1 MLIPII
7 LSGGAGTRLWPISR
21 ESHPKPF
28 MKLPDGQSLLQKT
41 FARAAALEGVNEVL
55 TITNREYYFKSRD
68 EYQSTKKNFPGV
80 SDTFLLEPFGRNTA
94 AAIALGAMSVAEAH
108 GSDAL
113 MLVLPA
119 DHLIDDQAA
128 FAAAVKQA
136 IGLAEQGN
144 LVTFGIVPDAPETGF
159 GYIETDLNSPLPPA
173 GEGQGERVGGHVV
186 KRFVEKPSYEAAQ
199 EYVDS
204 GRYLWN
210 SGMFCFKAGT
220 VLEQFK
226 IHASAIYER
235 ALSCWET
242 TRNKTPANM
251 PMVEIDPE
259 SFATIPENSI
269 DYAVMEPASLPS
281 PPVGEGWGERGC
293 VMVVPGSFGWSD
305 IGSWNAISALAMPD
319 EAGNRVI
326 GEAVLVDVGNSFI
339 QSEGRMVAAIGLD
352 NLLIID
358 TPDALLVADRG
369 RAQDVKK
376 VVQQLKLMDHESHK
390 LHRTV
395 ARPWGTYTVLE
406 EGKNFKIKRIVVK
419 PGASL
424 SLQMHYH
431 RSEHWVVVSGTAS
444 IVNDDKELLVRTN
457 ESTYI
462 PAGHRHRLE
471 NPGLTDLIMIEVQ
484 SGEYLGEDDI
494 VRFDDIYG
502 RTEKKQDY

>member
-7 LSGGAGTRLWPISR
+7 LSGGAGTRLWPVSR

-41 FARAAALEGVNEVL
+41 FARAAALDGVGEVL
-55 TITNREYYFKSRD
+55 TITNREHYFKSRD
-68 EYQSTKKNFPGV
+68 EYQSAKKGFPGV
-80 SDTFLLEPFGRNTA
+80 TDTFLLEPFGRNTA
-94 AAIALGAMSVAEAH
+94 AAIVLGAMSVAEAH
-108 GSDAL
+108 GGDAL

-136 IGLAEQGN
+136 AGLAEQGN

-159 GYIETDLNSPLPPA
+159 GYIEAD
-173 GEGQGERVGGHVV
+173 GQVV

-226 IHASAIYER
+226 IHAPAIYEH
-235 ALSCWET
+235 ALPCWEA

-251 PMVEIDPE
+251 PMMEIDPE
-259 SFATIPENSI
+259 SFAAIPENSI
-269 DYAVMEPASLPS
+269 DYAVMEKSA
-281 PPVGEGWGERGC
+281 V
-293 VMVVPGSFGWSD
+293 VMVVPGRFGWSD
-305 IGSWNAISALAMPD
+305 IGSWNAISDLTIPD
-319 EAGNRVI
+319 DAGNRVV

-358 TPDALLVADRG
+358 TPDALLVADRA

-376 VVQQLKLMDHESHK
+376 VVQQLKLMNHDSHK

-406 EGKNFKIKRIVVK
+406 EGKHFKIKRIVVK
-419 PGASL
+419 PGAAL

-444 IVNDDKELLVRTN
+444 IVNNDKNMLVRTN

-462 PAGHRHRLE
+462 PAGHKHRLE

-494 VRFDDIYG
+494 VRFDDVYG
-502 RTEKKQDY
+502 RA

>member
-7 LSGGAGTRLWPISR
+7 LSGGVGARLWPVSR

-41 FARAAALEGVNEVL
+41 FARAAALDGVGEVL
-55 TITNREYYFKSRD
+55 TITNRELYFKSRD
-68 EYQSTKKNFPGV
+68 EYQFARKDFPGV
-80 SDTFLLEPFGRNTA
+80 TDTFLLEPFGRNTA

-108 GSDAL
+108 GGDAL

-119 DHLIDDQAA
+119 DHLIDDQEA
-128 FAAAVKQA
+128 FSTAVKQA
-136 IGLAEQGN
+136 AGLAEQGN
-144 LVTFGIVPDAPETGF
+144 LVTFGIVPNAPETGF
-159 GYIETDLNSPLPPA
+159 GYIEAD
-173 GEGQGERVGGHVV
+173 GHVV
-186 KRFVEKPSYEAAQ
+186 KRFVEKPSYETAL
-199 EYVDS
+199 EYVGS

-226 IHASAIYER
+226 IHAPAIYEH
-235 ALSCWET
+235 ALPCWEA
-242 TRNKTPANM
+242 TRNKIQGNM

-259 SFATIPENSI
+259 SFAAIPENSI
-269 DYAVMEPASLPS
+269 DYAVMEKST
-281 PPVGEGWGERGC
+281 V
-293 VMVVPGSFGWSD
+293 VMVVPGRFGWSD
-305 IGSWNAISALAMPD
+305 IGSWNAISDLTVPD
-319 EAGNRVI
+319 EAGNRVV
-326 GEAVLVDVGNSFI
+326 GEVVLVDVGNSFI

-352 NLLIID
+352 NMLIID
-358 TPDALLVADRG
+358 TPDALLVADRA

-376 VVQQLKLMDHESHK
+376 VVQQLKLMNHESCK

-395 ARPWGTYTVLE
+395 VRPWGTYTVLE
-406 EGKNFKIKRIVVK
+406 EGKHFKIKRIVVK

-431 RSEHWVVVSGTAS
+431 RSEHWIVVSGTAS
-444 IVNDDKELLVRTN
+444 IVNDDKNMLVRTN

-462 PAGHRHRLE
+462 SAGHKHRLE
-471 NPGLTDLIMIEVQ
+471 NPGLVDLIMIEVQ

-494 VRFDDIYG
+494 VRFDDVYG
-502 RTEKKQDY
+502 RA